1 MSDAVKRHGLN
12 ATPVEIMKLL
22 PEMDRIQ
29 TGARA
34 DGAVHERLGKIETVE
49 VADRSV
55 RISGACHDL
64 VLDPS
69 ALVSVEYDITM
80 EMRDKIYPRLDMMGE
95 DGDVLFSFTGL
106 EGLEAMAPHLTKFER
121 TPIAPRPWPASE
133 ETEPDLENDP
143 ARPFLESL
151 IGAAPVTVRIGT
163 PLFTQQWAGEIAKML
178 PAGGCFN
185 IILKDFHLHLPA
197 NTLSGW
203 EERDGWH
210 RGILLDRSDSALSIG
225 PAQ

>member
-34 DGAVHERLGKIETVE
+34 DGAVHERLGQVE
-49 VADRSV
+49 KVEATDKSV
-55 RISGACHDL
+55 RISGACQDL
-64 VLDPS
+64 LLDPS
-69 ALVSVEYDITM
+69 ILVSVEYDTSM
-80 EMRDKIYPRLDMMGE
+80 EMRGKIYPRLDMMGR
-95 DGDVLFSFTGL
+95 DGAVLFSFTGL
-106 EGLEAMAPHLTKFER
+106 EGLEAMEPHLARFER
-121 TPIAPRPWPASE
+121 TPAAPRPRPTPE
-133 ETEPDLENDP
+133 ETEPDLDNDP

-151 IGAAPVTVRIGT
+151 VGAAPVTVRIET
-163 PLFTQQWAGEIAKML
+163 TVFTQRWTGEVAKML

-197 NTLSGW
+197 NILSGW

-210 RGILLDRSDSALSIG
+210 RGILLDGSDSSLSIG

>member
-12 ATPVEIMKLL
+12 ATPVDIMKLL
-22 PEMDRIQ
+22 PDMDRVQ

-34 DGAVHERLGKIETVE
+34 DGAVHERLGKIEKVE
-49 VADRSV
+49 VTDTFV

-69 ALVSVEYDITM
+69 DLVSVEYDTSM
-80 EMRDKIYPRLDMMGE
+80 EMRDKIYPRLDMMGK

-106 EGLEAMAPHLTKFER
+106 EGLEAMEPHLAKFSR
-121 TPIAPRPWPASE
+121 TPVAPRARPTQE
-133 ETEPDLENDP
+133 EAEPDLENDP

-151 IGAAPVTVRIGT
+151 IGAAPVTVRIET
-163 PLFTQQWAGEIAKML
+163 PVFIQKWTGAVAKML

-197 NTLSGW
+197 NSLSGW
-203 EERDGWH
+203 EERGGWH
-210 RGILLDRSDSALSIG
+210 HGILLDGSNSALSIG